1 MPMYLTKIKDSFAQ
15 TLSLQSKTFEL
26 EEHITF
32 FVSSFIALFP
42 FETAK
47 TSVQNKVDAAD
58 ISLHLKQLIHWEKF
72 GYGMNHVIFFGELS
86 KKQDHQ

>member
-1 MPMYLTKIKDSFAQ
+1 MYLTKIEDSFAQ
-15 TLSLQSKTFEL
+15 TLCLFLQSKTFEL

-42 FETAK
+42 YETAK

-58 ISLHLKQLIHWEKF
+58 ISLHVKQLIHWEKIWVW
-72 GYGMNHVIFFGELS
+72 YVTCNHETKF
-86 KKQDHQ
+86 K